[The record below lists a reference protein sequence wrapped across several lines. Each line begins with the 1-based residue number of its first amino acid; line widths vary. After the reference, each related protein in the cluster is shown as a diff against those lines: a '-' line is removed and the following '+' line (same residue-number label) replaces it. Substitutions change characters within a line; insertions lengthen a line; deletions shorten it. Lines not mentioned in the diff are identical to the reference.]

1 MKSMSSVLA
10 VKRKMVDISNDSA
23 EDSDSS
29 VSPSLSLINMMTTIT
44 SETTSQSNKPPNKYG
59 ARYCRED
66 YTPDTLKV
74 AAILNK
80 SLQRACNSWSRSKD
94 NGRSRGQDSFASL
107 LQSCQQAANNDL
119 NFSQYFPSLWPL
131 VDIYSITPS
140 NISSARTNDVG
151 SRTKYINLLII
162 QIFNK
167 LSPTV
172 MSDSSNDSH
181 LLALIN
187 SIHELPDHY

>member
-1 MKSMSSVLA
+1 
-10 VKRKMVDISNDSA
+10 MVDISNDSA

-29 VSPSLSLINMMTTIT
+29 VSPSLSLINMTSST
-44 SETTSQSNKPPNKYG
+44 SETSHSNKPPTKYG

-119 NFSQYFPSLWPL
+119 NFAQYFSSLWPL

-151 SRTKYINLLII
+151 SRTKYINLLIV

-172 MSDSSNDSH
+172 IMPDSTNDSH